1 MMIKL
6 QMNKR
11 TVVVVSAYPPQQ
23 GLTNNIKD
31 HFYENIIQ
39 LTASINEKYMVI
51 IGGDFNRQVRK
62 ELDRYDGLCIDMAT
76 II

>member
-23 GLTNNIKD
+23 GLTNNKKD

-39 LTASINEKYMVI
+39 LTASVNEKYMVI
-51 IGGDFNRQVRK
+51 IGGDLNIQVRK
-62 ELDRYDGLCIDMAT
+62 ELDGYDGLCIDMTT